1 MGRNDL
7 DKAGLFDLVR
17 GSSFEQQPV
26 IVEWLRPS
34 PLRHGF
40 SPGSRRLPAHIVH
53 LHSRSE
59 ETVPAFHPL
68 SLHTP
73 ASAHSAKHLPSWWML
88 SASAGIV
95 NSTAFL
101 ASERFVSHMSG
112 AATRIGLNG
121 VSDLVSDALILLV
134 SFIVGAGVSVVAVDA
149 RIRQHKKPLHWM
161 SLGAVSGILILVA
174 MAGREGFLGPFDAAD
189 VSWGLIVPLSF
200 SMGLLN
206 ASVATATSMVV
217 RTTHVTGPATDS
229 AFTSGARSSRSVK
242 RVVVSSRRRSFVEE
256 KCSGSSAAPSW
267 RCRSPDASNT

>member
-1 MGRNDL
+1 
-7 DKAGLFDLVR
+7 
-17 GSSFEQQPV
+17 
-26 IVEWLRPS
+26 
-34 PLRHGF
+34 
-40 SPGSRRLPAHIVH
+40 
-53 LHSRSE
+53 
-59 ETVPAFHPL
+59 
-68 SLHTP
+68 
-73 ASAHSAKHLPSWWML
+73 ML

-217 RTTHVTGPATDS
+217 RTTHVTGPATDLGIHLGRAFLAVGEARRRELAS
-229 AFTSGARSSRSVK
+229 ALLRGGKVLGFIGGAIVAVPLAGRFEYLTLLAPAALITIATARSLLP
-242 RVVVSSRRRSFVEE
+242 E
-256 KCSGSSAAPSW
+256 KEVATPEAAEVNP
-267 RCRSPDASNT
+267 